1 MLSHKRPSLR
11 GVDRFAVSALYLFA
25 LGVFAAPALA
35 NVGLGLLVLGAA
47 ARPRHTLLALTGHP
61 AWPALLALALV
72 LAVQA
77 AVLAPSSGLSEA
89 DIAVLADLAK
99 LILLVPVGLAVA
111 GKSSRAGRALALAG
125 LSLLLCMALHA
136 RPSELWQALSEEHT
150 RLGFGLPAIAFGL
163 YAATALLGVFVL
175 APTCAG
181 RFPASQRRA
190 LLVVAGAALALVGTG
205 LLVCRSRGAW
215 LALALTLPP
224 CALWAWRREAV
235 PRPALAGLGAV
246 LVAGLLL
253 NGEALARRLAD
264 DGATYRALVGLCDV
278 PAAGTRSELAAL
290 PADSVGLRLRLSGL
304 ALERWRERPW
314 FGHGPDAGRQ
324 IIVQADD
331 PELAAMAHLHNTYL
345 ELLVRFGVVG
355 LAGFGAVLA
364 GLGAGLHRAARA
376 GTLPPQL
383 GMFLTGTLAI
393 TLVWSAF
400 DFRLLTQD
408 FRFHIVLLAGI
419 AFGLGLPRREAP
431 CAS

>member
-1 MLSHKRPSLR
+1 M
-11 GVDRFAVSALYLFA
+11 DRFAVTALYLFA

-35 NVGLGLLVLGAA
+35 NVGLGLLVLAAA
-47 ARPRHTLLALTGHP
+47 ARPRHTLRLVTHHP
-61 AWPALLALALV
+61 AWTALLALTFF
-72 LAVQA
+72 LAAQA
-77 AVLAPSSGLSEA
+77 AALAFSTRLSAA
-89 DIAVLADLAK
+89 DVAVLADLAK
-99 LILLVPVGLAVA
+99 LTALLPLGFAVA
-111 GKSSRAGRALALAG
+111 GQATRARRALALAA

-136 RPSELWQALSEEHT
+136 RPGELWQALSDAYT

-163 YAATALLGVFVL
+163 YAATALLGLLLLTPAYAARLPSSQGRAVL
-175 APTCAG
+175 
-181 RFPASQRRA
+181 
-190 LLVVAGAALALVGTG
+190 VAAAAALAVIGAG

-224 CALWAWRREAV
+224 CAVWAWRRGGL

-246 LVAGLLL
+246 LAAGVLM

-264 DGATYRALVGLCDV
+264 DGATYRTLTGLSDV
-278 PAAGTRSELAAL
+278 PAAGAPVGLAAL

-304 ALERWRERPW
+304 ALEHWLEHPW
-314 FGHGPDAGRQ
+314 FGRGPDAGRQ
-324 IIVQADD
+324 VVARADD

-345 ELLVRFGVVG
+345 ELLVRFGLVG
-355 LAGFGAVLA
+355 LAGFGAVLV
-364 GLGAGLHRAARA
+364 GLGAGLRRATQA
-376 GTLPPQL
+376 GALPPQL
-383 GMFLTGTLAI
+383 AVFLAGALSI

-408 FRFHIVLLAGI
+408 FRFHTVLLAGI

>member
-11 GVDRFAVSALYLFA
+11 GVDRFAASALYLFA

-47 ARPRHTLLALTGHP
+47 ARPRHTLLALTRHP
-61 AWPALLALALV
+61 AWPALLALTV
-72 LAVQA
+72 FLAAQA
-77 AVLAPSSGLSEA
+77 AVLALSSGLSEA

-136 RPSELWQALSEEHT
+136 RPSELWQALSEGHT

-163 YAATALLGVFVL
+163 YAATALLGVLLLVPNYAARL
-175 APTCAG
+175 PSL
-181 RFPASQRRA
+181 PRRA
-190 LLVVAGAALALVGTG
+190 LLVAAGAALALIGIG
-205 LLVCRSRGAW
+205 LLTCRSRGAW
-215 LALALTLPP
+215 LALALALPP
-224 CALWAWRREAV
+224 CAVWAWRRGGL

-246 LVAGLLL
+246 LVAGLVM

-278 PAAGTRSELAAL
+278 PAAGTPARLATL

-408 FRFHIVLLAGI
+408 FRFHVVLLAGI